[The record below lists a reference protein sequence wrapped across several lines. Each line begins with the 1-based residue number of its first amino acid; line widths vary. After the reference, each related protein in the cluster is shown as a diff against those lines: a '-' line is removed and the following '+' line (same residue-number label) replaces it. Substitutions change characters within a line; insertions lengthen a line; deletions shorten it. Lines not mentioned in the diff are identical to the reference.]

1 MNTTIER
8 RAVMELRIS
17 QRRLE
22 GYAAKFGV
30 QARIADFVETIR
42 SGAFAASLRSG
53 ADVLALVDHD
63 ATKVLA
69 RTKSGNLKLAED
81 TTGLA
86 FELSIP
92 DTTVGRDVLAL
103 AERSDLGGMS
113 FGFIVEKDGERWQG
127 NRRELVALDLREI
140 SVVSAWPA
148 YPQTTVTAR
157 MRTPRL
163 NLATRYLETC
173 RWD

>member
-30 QARIADFVETIR
+30 QTRIADFVETIR
-42 SGAFAASLRSG
+42 SGAFTASLRSG
-53 ADVLALVDHD
+53 ADVLCLVDHD
-63 ATKVLA
+63 VTKLLA
-69 RTKSGNLKLAED
+69 RTRSGNLKLAED
-81 TTGLA
+81 ATGLA

-113 FGFIVEKDGERWQG
+113 FGFMVEKDSWQG
-127 NRRELVALDLREI
+127 NRRELVAVDLREI

>member
-1 MNTTIER
+1 MNMTIER
-8 RAVMELRIS
+8 RAVTELRIS

-42 SGAFAASLRSG
+42 AGAFTASLKSG

-63 ATKVLA
+63 TTKVLA

-81 TTGLA
+81 ATGLA
-86 FELSIP
+86 FELSVP
-92 DTTVGRDVLAL
+92 ETQAGRDVLAL
-103 AERSDLGGMS
+103 ADRGDLGGMS
-113 FGFIVEKDGERWQG
+113 FGFMVEKDSWQG
-127 NRRELVALDLREI
+127 NRRELVAIDLREI

-163 NLATRYLETC
+163 NLATRYLESC
-173 RWD
+173 KWD